1 MLINGRHQ
9 QETNHNMTT
18 YCLLTDDN
26 NDKPNHNTI
35 TYCGHI
41 KLDGKNHS
49 YNYQFYVMSYW
60 SLFFHVSQSE
70 LSLSLDSHQTKHLH
84 IIYVRFES
92 ICFIDSD

>member
-49 YNYQFYVMSYW
+49 YNYQFYVMSY
-60 SLFFHVSQSE
+60 
-70 LSLSLDSHQTKHLH
+70 
-84 IIYVRFES
+84 
-92 ICFIDSD
+92 